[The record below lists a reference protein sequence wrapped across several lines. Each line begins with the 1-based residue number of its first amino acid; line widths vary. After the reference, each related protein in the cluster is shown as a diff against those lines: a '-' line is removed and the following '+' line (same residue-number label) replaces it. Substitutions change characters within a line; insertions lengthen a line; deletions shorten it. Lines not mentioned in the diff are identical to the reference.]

1 MVRRKGKEGQGEGA
15 KERETSAEWTCYM
28 LSIFYVLEV
37 AKEVVKKEAQVRE
50 FFLKIKHISAK
61 CR

>member
-15 KERETSAEWTCYM
+15 KERETSAEWTCYV

-37 AKEVVKKEAQVRE
+37 AKEVVKKEA
-50 FFLKIKHISAK
+50 
-61 CR
+61 